1 MSGSG
6 RGVGAS
12 PRPGRPVAVV
22 TGASG
27 TIGGA
32 IARRLARE
40 GYDLVVGAFR
50 NGAALEGLAAEA
62 ARWGART
69 RPFIGDLADP
79 EASRSLVGEALGG
92 FGRVDV
98 LVHAAGDALY
108 APLLDTEVEAW
119 DRLMA
124 VHLRA
129 AYLLAR
135 RALPAMLEA
144 GWGRIVFI
152 SSVWGLRGA
161 AGEVAYS
168 AAKAGLV
175 GLTRALG
182 QEVARSGVTVNA
194 VAPGFIQTPQTAHLS
209 AEEVAALEEA
219 IPMGRAGSPDEVAAA
234 VAFLV
239 SPEASYLTGQVIA
252 PAGGWDLA

>member
-1 MSGSG
+1 MTAGGSTPG
-6 RGVGAS
+6 
-12 PRPGRPVAVV
+12 PRRVALIS
-22 TGASG
+22 GASG
-27 TIGGA
+27 TLGGA
-32 IARRLARE
+32 IARKLGHQGLNLVLG
-40 GYDLVVGAFR
+40 GYR
-50 NGAALEGLAAEA
+50 NEAALERLVTEMRGQGIA
-62 ARWGART
+62 ARRLY
-69 RPFIGDLADP
+69 GDLAEP
-79 EASRSLVGEALGG
+79 ETSRLLVGEALGS
-92 FGRVDV
+92 FGRLDV

-108 APLLDTEVEAW
+108 TTLLDTEIEMW

-135 RALPAMLEA
+135 WALPPMLQA
-144 GWGRIVFI
+144 GWGRIVFV

-168 AAKAGLV
+168 TAKAGLV
-175 GLTRALG
+175 GLTRSLA

-194 VAPGFIQTPQTAHLS
+194 VAPGFIPSPQTAGL
-209 AEEVAALEEA
+209 APEEVAALEES
-219 IPMGRAGSPDEVAAA
+219 IPMGRAGTPDEVASA
-234 VAFLV
+234 VAFFV

>member
-1 MSGSG
+1 M
-6 RGVGAS
+6 
-12 PRPGRPVAVV
+12 AVV

-27 TIGGA
+27 VIGGA
-32 IARRLARE
+32 VARRLGRDGLRLVLG
-40 GYDLVVGAFR
+40 GYR
-50 NGAALEGLAAEA
+50 NGAALDRVSADLEA
-62 ARWGART
+62 AGVRSRQV
-69 RPFIGDLADP
+69 RGDLAQP
-79 EASRSLVGEALGG
+79 ETARLLVGEALGS

-98 LVHAAGDALY
+98 VVHAAGHALY
-108 APLLDTEVEAW
+108 TPILDTEPEAW

-135 RALPAMLEA
+135 RALPPMLQA

-152 SSVWGLRGA
+152 GSVWGLRGA

-175 GLTRALG
+175 GLARALA
-182 QEVARSGVTVNA
+182 QEVARSGVTVNV
-194 VAPGFIQTPQTAHLS
+194 VAPGFVRSAQTAHLTPQ
-209 AEEVAALEEA
+209 EVAALEEA
-219 IPMGRAGSPDEVAAA
+219 IPMGRAGTPEEVAAA
-234 VAFLV
+234 AAFLA

>member
-1 MSGSG
+1 MI
-6 RGVGAS
+6 RGVAA
-12 PRPGRPVAVV
+12 PRPGRRVAIV

-40 GYDLVVGAFR
+40 GHDLVLGAFR
-50 NGAALEGLAAEA
+50 HGDALAALADEA
-62 ARWGART
+62 SAWGART
-69 RPFIGDLADP
+69 RQFCGDLSDP
-79 EASRSLVGEALGG
+79 ATSQYLVGEALGT
-92 FGRVDV
+92 FGRLDV
-98 LVHAAGDALY
+98 LVHAAGGALY
-108 APLLDTEVEAW
+108 APLLDTELEAW

-135 RALPAMLEA
+135 RALPPMLEA
-144 GWGRIVFI
+144 GWGRIVYV

-194 VAPGFIQTPQTAHLS
+194 VAPGFIRSAQTAHLS
-209 AEEVAALEEA
+209 PDEVAALEEA
-219 IPMGRAGSPDEVAAA
+219 IPMGRAGTPDEVAAV

-239 SPEASYLTGQVIA
+239 STDASYLTGQVLT

>member
-1 MSGSG
+1 MKPADAGPG
-6 RGVGAS
+6 RG
-12 PRPGRPVAVV
+12 RVALVS
-22 TGASG
+22 GASG
-27 TIGGA
+27 TLGGA
-32 IARRLARE
+32 IARKLGE
-40 GYDLVVGAFR
+40 QGFSLVLGGYR
-50 NGAALEGLAAEA
+50 NAAALERLSREMAALGIE
-62 ARWGART
+62 T
-69 RPFIGDLADP
+69 RRLQGDLAEP
-79 EASRSLVGEALGG
+79 ETSRMLVGEALGS
-92 FGRVDV
+92 FGRLDV

-108 APLLDTEVEAW
+108 APLLDTDLEAW

-135 RALPAMLEA
+135 RALPPMLQQ

-168 AAKAGLV
+168 TAKAGLV
-175 GLTRALG
+175 GLTRALA

-194 VAPGFIQTPQTAHLS
+194 VAPGFIPSPQTARLTPR
-209 AEEVAALEEA
+209 EVAALEES
-219 IPMGRAGSPDEVAAA
+219 IPMGRAGTPEEVASA
-234 VAFLV
+234 VAFFV
-239 SPEASYLTGQVIA
+239 SPEASYVTGQVIA

>member
-1 MSGSG
+1 MS
-6 RGVGAS
+6 REAAT
-12 PRPGRPVAVV
+12 PQPGRRVAIV

-40 GYDLVVGAFR
+40 GHDLVLGAFR
-50 NGAALEGLAAEA
+50 HGAALEDLAAEA
-62 ARWGART
+62 AAWGART
-69 RPFIGDLADP
+69 SRYSGDLADP
-79 EASRSLVGEALGG
+79 ETSRYLVGEALGT

-98 LVHAAGDALY
+98 LVHAAGAALY
-108 APLLDTEVEAW
+108 APLLDTDLDAW

-135 RALPAMLEA
+135 RALPPMLQA
-144 GWGRIVFI
+144 GWGRIVYI